1 MVEDRMG
8 AEETEEVEEEM
19 RAEEPE
25 VVENEMG
32 AEDTDI
38 IEDPVEVRIP
48 PGQVSSCYFVL
59 VVS

>member
-32 AEDTDI
+32 AE
-38 IEDPVEVRIP
+38 EDPVEVRIP

-59 VVS
+59 VVI